1 METGH
6 LLIKRVESDA
16 EREAAFELRMRVFVQ
31 EQGVPLEEEVDEHD
45 ASAVHVIALA
55 GGRVV
60 GTGRAVFPAQPPA
73 APADREAEDTRIQS
87 RAGQDSAGRIGA
99 GQARIG
105 RMAVEEAW
113 RRRGL
118 GGRVLEALE
127 AEARRMGMREAVLAA
142 QTRATGFYASH
153 GYREEG
159 AVFLDAGIDH
169 ILMRKRL

>member
-45 ASAVHVIALA
+45 ASATHIIALA

-60 GTGRAVFPAQPPA
+60 GTGRAVFPPQGSYSPA
-73 APADREAEDTRIQS
+73 GGRAEVKS
-87 RAGQDSAGRIGA
+87 RQVK
-99 GQARIG
+99 IG
-105 RMAVEEAW
+105 RMAVDEAW
-113 RRRGL
+113 RRRGV
-118 GGRVLEALE
+118 GGRILAALE
-127 AEARRMGMREAVLAA
+127 VEARRMGMREAVLAA
-142 QTRATGFYASH
+142 QTRATRFYESH
-153 GYREEG
+153 GYGEEG

>member
-16 EREAAFELRMRVFVQ
+16 EREAALELRMRVFVQ

-60 GTGRAVFPAQPPA
+60 GTGRAVFPPQGSY
-73 APADREAEDTRIQS
+73 RQVK
-87 RAGQDSAGRIGA
+87 
-99 GQARIG
+99 IG
-105 RMAVEEAW
+105 RMAVDAAW
-113 RRRGL
+113 RRRGV
-118 GGRVLEALE
+118 GGRILAALE
-127 AEARRMGMREAVLAA
+127 VEARRMGMREAVLAA

-169 ILMRKRL
+169 ILMRKRLRGSCEKRP